1 MRIVTRGFT
10 LVELLITVAIAA
22 VMLGIALPAM
32 EQMIRD
38 QQIVATHNKLV
49 AALLL
54 ARSESVKRQKPV
66 VLQNADNLWSNGW
79 ILFADENGNGEHD
92 QGEQLLITSGPVPK
106 GIRVSGNTPLRQ
118 YVRYVP
124 TGRTR
129 MMSGAFQA
137 GTITLCHE
145 DGLQPLRQLIISA
158 TGRMRTTKGGA
169 GSC

>member
-1 MRIVTRGFT
+1 METLTRGFT
-10 LVELLITVAIAA
+10 LLELLITVTIAA
-22 VMLGIALPAM
+22 VLLGIGIPAM
-32 EQMIRD
+32 EQMIRN
-38 QQIVATHNKLV
+38 QQLVATHNKLV

-66 VLQNADNLWSNGW
+66 ILRNSGNLWSNGW
-79 ILFADENGNGEHD
+79 TLFADENDNGEHD

-106 GIRVSGNTPLRQ
+106 GIRVSANTPLRQ

-137 GTITLCHE
+137 GTLTLCHE

-158 TGRMRTTKGGA
+158 TGRMRTTKGSA